1 MRRIFISF
9 FILTVFLYGGFAFAQ
24 DAGNK
29 PANRVI
35 AYYFHGNFRCA
46 NCYNMEKW
54 TKEALDEYFKDDE
67 KRGRLDLRVIN
78 LDVKGNE
85 HFILEYQLFTKSVVL
100 ALVKNGKEVKSTNLT
115 KVWDYLGDDRKFKA
129 YIKDEVSK
137 YLKEL

>member
-1 MRRIFISF
+1 MRKIFTLLLVLAI
-9 FILTVFLYGGFAFAQ
+9 FLCSNSAFPQ
-24 DAGNK
+24 GSGNE

-35 AYYFHGNFRCA
+35 AYYFHTNFRCA

-67 KRGRLDLRVIN
+67 KNGTLNLQVVN

-85 HFILEYQLFTKSVVL
+85 HFAAEYQLFTKSVVL
-100 ALVKNGKEVKSTNLT
+100 SLIKDGKEAKSANLT
-115 KVWDYLGDDRKFKA
+115 KVWDYLGDGKKFKA